1 MNEINLLINQF
12 ILEGGSLYTLPELYQ
27 QLIKQIRSNTASI
40 GEISELLSTDAA
52 LNAKIL
58 KIANSSLYSFR
69 AEVSTLKQAL
79 NLIGLNEVKNLI
91 LMDSIANQFINEDDY
106 TIINMKSFWQR
117 SVYLALIA
125 KRLAVKIKH
134 PEPDRL
140 FVSAIMSR
148 IGQLVCCAVR
158 PENVTLILTEYLNS
172 QSPEIIEFDIE
183 KKHMG
188 FTYNEISAQLLKQ
201 WKVSE
206 EITHSMQYLHT
217 PLETP
222 VIDKLQQID
231 SSILNVATIYSGILE
246 FEEKSIINNENN
258 MPITVDVQIYI
269 NKVDD
274 LLNQN
279 LKIDRTMVEDILFEI
294 EIDAADI
301 LNIIYPNSGLIF

>member
-1 MNEINLLINQF
+1 MNEINLIINQF

-58 KIANSSLYSFR
+58 KIANSSLYGFR

-91 LMDSIANQFINEDDY
+91 LMDSIANQFINENDY

-125 KRLAVKIKH
+125 KRLADKIKH

-140 FVSAIMSR
+140 FVSAVMSR
-148 IGQLVCCAVR
+148 IGQLVCCTVR
-158 PENVTLILTEYLNS
+158 PEKVTLILNEHLNS
-172 QSPEIIEFDIE
+172 ESADIIEFDIE

-201 WKVSE
+201 WQVSE
-206 EITHSMQYLHT
+206 EITDSMQYLHT

-222 VIDKLQQID
+222 DKDNKLHLID
-231 SSILNVATIYSGILE
+231 SCILNAATIYSGILE
-246 FEEKSIINNENN
+246 LEELSVNINNTDMIEDAQ
-258 MPITVDVQIYI
+258 TYL
-269 NKVDD
+269 NKTGPLV
-274 LLNQN
+274 NQN
-279 LKIDRTMVEDILFEI
+279 LNIDRAMVEELLFEI

>member
-1 MNEINLLINQF
+1 MNEINLIINQF

-27 QLIKQIRSNTASI
+27 ELIKQIRSNTASI

-58 KIANSSLYSFR
+58 KIANSPLYGFR
-69 AEVSTLKQAL
+69 AEVSTLKKAL
-79 NLIGLNEVKNLI
+79 SLIGLNEVKNLI
-91 LMDSIANQFINEDDY
+91 LMDSIANQFINENDY

-117 SVYLALIA
+117 SIYLALIA
-125 KRLAVKIKH
+125 KRLADKIKH

-140 FVSAIMSR
+140 FISAVMSR
-148 IGQLVCCAVR
+148 IGQLVCCTVR
-158 PENVTLILTEYLNS
+158 PEQVTLILNEHLNS
-172 QSPEIIEFDIE
+172 QSPDIIEFDIE

-222 VIDKLQQID
+222 AKDNKLQQID
-231 SSILNVATIYSGILE
+231 LCILNVATIYSGILE
-246 FEEKSIINNENN
+246 FEEMSENN
-258 MPITVDVQIYI
+258 MPMTVDVQIYI

-274 LLNQN
+274 LVNQN
-279 LKIDRTMVEDILFEI
+279 LNIDRAMVEDILFEI

>member
-1 MNEINLLINQF
+1 MNEINLIINQF

-27 QLIKQIRSNTASI
+27 ELIKQIRSNTASI

-58 KIANSSLYSFR
+58 KIANSPLYGFR
-69 AEVSTLKQAL
+69 AEVSTLKKAL
-79 NLIGLNEVKNLI
+79 SLIGLNEVKNLI
-91 LMDSIANQFINEDDY
+91 LMDSIANQFINENDY

-117 SVYLALIA
+117 SIYLALIA
-125 KRLAVKIKH
+125 KRLADKIKH

-140 FVSAIMSR
+140 FISAVMSR
-148 IGQLVCCAVR
+148 IGQLVCCTVR
-158 PENVTLILTEYLNS
+158 PEQVTLILNEHLNS
-172 QSPEIIEFDIE
+172 QSPDIIEFDIE

-222 VIDKLQQID
+222 AKDNKLQQID
-231 SSILNVATIYSGILE
+231 LCILNVATIYSGILE
-246 FEEKSIINNENN
+246 FEEMSENN
-258 MPITVDVQIYI
+258 MPMTVDVQIYI

-274 LLNQN
+274 LVNQN
-279 LKIDRTMVEDILFEI
+279 LNIDMNGSE
-294 EIDAADI
+294 
-301 LNIIYPNSGLIF
+301 NKG